1 MYSLLIE
8 KELGVRTLSRFY
20 SLNMWLVNL
29 YECFIF
35 DNFTSNVGTFLHLN
49 ATTAA
54 KVTPSDQTLFFIL
67 VNAE

>member
-8 KELGVRTLSRFY
+8 NDLGVRQLSRFY

-35 DNFTSNVGTFLHLN
+35 DNFTSSVGTYLDMN
-49 ATTAA
+49 ET
-54 KVTPSDQTLFFIL
+54 
-67 VNAE
+67 